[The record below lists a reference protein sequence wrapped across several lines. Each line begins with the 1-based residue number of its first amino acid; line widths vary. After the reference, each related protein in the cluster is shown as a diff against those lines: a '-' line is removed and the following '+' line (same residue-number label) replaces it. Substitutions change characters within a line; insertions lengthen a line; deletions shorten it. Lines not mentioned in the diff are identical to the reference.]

1 MAKETSTKGTSTTPS
16 NTLAAT
22 MRLPPERPVPSL
34 VWWKFPMA
42 LSGNFHRSLSGGEVK
57 RLSELSTEGAP
68 AVNLP

>member
-1 MAKETSTKGTSTTPS
+1 LT
-16 NTLAAT
+16 NIL
-22 MRLPPERPVPSL
+22 VPSL

-42 LSGNFHRSLSGGEVK
+42 LSGNFHRSLSGREVK

>member
-1 MAKETSTKGTSTTPS
+1 MPTWLRNERIDFS
-16 NTLAAT
+16 LALIIGVV
-22 MRLPPERPVPSL
+22 MVPSL
-34 VWWKFPMA
+34 IWWKFPMA